1 MALVIR
7 SAEPDDAD
15 AIANAHVTAWR
26 VAYRGVVPDAYL
38 DSDAFAD
45 GRLAGWRRMLT
56 ETRSPERDPLDEVF
70 VPVIDGR
77 VVGFAHVGE
86 ERERGTDQGELYGFY
101 LHPDA
106 WGSGAAT
113 ALIDASHIAL
123 RERFSSALLW
133 VLRENPRARRFYE
146 RSGWSCGTGD
156 EIIEDFWE
164 GPTMN
169 DIPSLPA
176 PLAEIQ
182 YRIVFTNEGR

>member
-7 SAEPDDAD
+7 PAEPDDAGD
-15 AIANAHVTAWR
+15 IADAHVTAWR
-26 VAYRGVVPDAYL
+26 VAYRGIVPDAYL

-56 ETRSPERDPLDEVF
+56 EARSPERDPLDEVF
-70 VPVIDGR
+70 VPVLDGR

-86 ERERGTDQGELYGFY
+86 ERERGTHQGELYGFY

-106 WGSGAAT
+106 WGSGVAD
-113 ALIDASHIAL
+113 ALIDVCHDAL
-123 RERFSSALLW
+123 RERFSAALLW

-146 RSGWSCGTGD
+146 RSGWSSGTGD
-156 EIIEDFWE
+156 DVVEDFWD
-164 GPTMN
+164 GPIMN
-169 DIPSLPA
+169 GLPSLPS

-182 YRIVFTNEGR
+182 YRITLAK